1 MDKLSKLYTGVFV
14 VFLVLISFIL
24 LHYYRLDEENDITDL
39 NNDGKID
46 QNEIDVHIKKI
57 LDNRSKQ
64 PPQFK
69 GIIKSMLTGVTRG
82 ALMGLLLNGIEGSIT
97 SAIVLGIIN
106 PIITSIEFMF

>member
-1 MDKLSKLYTGVFV
+1 MDKLDKLYTGVFV
-14 VFLVLISFIL
+14 VFLILVSFVL
-24 LHYYRLDEENDITDL
+24 LHYYRLDEENDIIDL
-39 NNDGKID
+39 NGNGTIE
-46 QNEIDVHIKKI
+46 QNEIEAHVKKI

-69 GIIKSMLTGVTRG
+69 GVIKSMLTGLTRG